1 MGFLDFDKDRFFDV
15 REMDNYKLND
25 LSFDNK
31 DPICLGSESRKRSD
45 LSEPNIFLMVINPS
59 MCSFKDGSM

>member
-31 DPICLGSESRKRSD
+31 NPICLSSESRKRSD
-45 LSEPNIFLMVINPS
+45 LSELLKGNIDIA
-59 MCSFKDGSM
+59 